1 MGKGKVAI
9 IGIGEV
15 PTGRYPERSRWDILY
30 EVCMQAIKDAGI
42 DKNDIEGVISVAPQA
57 QPRITSEIAFG
68 KVPEE
73 LGLKE
78 CKDVCICNAG
88 GASTTNCLR
97 LAEEWIESGMAKI
110 VLIPHVT
117 VHSDIPLQD
126 VINFFGTAGIDLQ
139 WEYPYGTTY
148 NGTMGLITQRYMYET
163 NTTAEEMASVVV
175 AFRKWAALDPNSMFY
190 KKPVTIEDVLSSRMV
205 STPLHA
211 RECNV
216 LADGGGA
223 MVVTSAALAREITD
237 TPVYKLGNG
246 ARFIGACPVLREDVF
261 WRDGYR
267 DATKDALDQAGLSKD
282 DIDIFE
288 IYGAYP
294 FSQCTALEGM
304 GICEVGMAGRFIMEG
319 HTSPGGKCP
328 CSTIGDA
335 IGRGHA
341 GSGVSMA
348 NYIECA
354 RQLMGKAGE
363 RQVTDCKYILST
375 SSGGSGMN
383 TIVGIWGREIQ

>member
-1 MGKGKVAI
+1 MSKGKFAI

-15 PTGRYPERSRWDILY
+15 PTGRFPERSRWDILY
-30 EVCMQAIKDAGI
+30 EVCMQAIRDAGI

-68 KVPEE
+68 KIPEE
-73 LGLKE
+73 LGLKG
-78 CKDVCICNAG
+78 CKDICICNAG

-97 LAEEWIESGMAKI
+97 LAEQWIDSGMAKI

-117 VHSDIPLQD
+117 VQSDIPVQD
-126 VINFFGTAGIDLQ
+126 LINFFGSSGVDLQ
-139 WEYPYGTTY
+139 WEYPFGTTY
-148 NGTMGLITQRYMYET
+148 NGSMGLITQRYMYET
-163 NTTAEEMASVVV
+163 GTTAEELASVVV
-175 AFRKWAALDPNSMFY
+175 ALRKWAALDPLSMFY
-190 KKPVTIEDVLSSRMV
+190 KKPVTIEDVLSSKMV

-223 MVVTSAALAREITD
+223 MVVTSAELASEITD
-237 TPVYKLGNG
+237 TPVYKIGHG
-246 ARFIGACPVLREDVF
+246 ARFLSACPSMREDYLM
-261 WRDGYR
+261 RDGYR
-267 DATKDALDQAGLSKD
+267 DAAKDALDQAGLTKD
-282 DIDIFE
+282 DIDIFQ

-294 FSQCTALEGM
+294 FTQCTAIEGF
-304 GICEVGMAGRFIMEG
+304 GVCDIGEAGRFIMEG

-354 RQLMGKAGE
+354 RQLMGKASE
-363 RQVTDCKYILST
+363 KQVPDCKFVLST
-375 SSGGSGMN
+375 ASGGSCMN
-383 TIVGIWGREIQ
+383 VIVAIWGREIP